1 MELRISPGNIYV
13 YSLKMSSKHEKIIS
27 EKSEKREAYETYRKK
42 TKKGNIKD
50 PQGRKLENSKKMKNK
65 NSSCKIKKE
74 RN

>member
-1 MELRISPGNIYV
+1 MRDWELI
-13 YSLKMSSKHEKIIS
+13 LKNQ
-27 EKSEKREAYETYRKK
+27 EKREAYRKK

-50 PQGRKLENSKKMKNK
+50 PQGRKLENSKKTKNK